1 VDAWQQLG
9 DLAAGQSC
17 GEELLVEPHSVDG
30 TLVEDSLAGR
40 RPVRSKQSL
49 LLVVA
54 QRAHTDTGALG
65 HLTDLHPHGRAN
77 QYDGAAIPWRG
88 ALTRVVGCGWSRAPP
103 GPGHAWRM
111 AAGGLLLQHLS

>member
-1 VDAWQQLG
+1 
-9 DLAAGQSC
+9 
-17 GEELLVEPHSVDG
+17 
-30 TLVEDSLAGR
+30 SLAGR

-111 AAGGLLLQHLS
+111 AAGGLLLQHLSWRVAWVTPWHAERARPAGRAARPTHPTAPATAG